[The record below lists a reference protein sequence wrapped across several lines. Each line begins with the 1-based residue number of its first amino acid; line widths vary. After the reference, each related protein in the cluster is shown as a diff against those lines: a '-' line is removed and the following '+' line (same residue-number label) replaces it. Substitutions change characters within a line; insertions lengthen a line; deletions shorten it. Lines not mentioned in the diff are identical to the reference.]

1 MRSLCSKES
10 ENFLGK
16 RHLFGGWVRKW
27 RKWSKVCWVGNKFPG
42 EEADMSSRRLWIFS
56 ACAMALCGSALG
68 QQPAAVPATRVGEYD
83 VKRESDV
90 VGTVVAYSAN
100 SKTAPFGAR
109 ATVQTSSGMI
119 EVHLGDMRLLAANH
133 FSIETGDT
141 LRLVGESMAAGSG
154 NLFVA
159 RIVQKGT
166 HALAVRTTRGFPIP
180 YVAPRNTQSAA
191 ANRGA
196 A

>member
-1 MRSLCSKES
+1 
-10 ENFLGK
+10 
-16 RHLFGGWVRKW
+16 
-27 RKWSKVCWVGNKFPG
+27 
-42 EEADMSSRRLWIFS
+42 MSSRKLWIF
-56 ACAMALCGSALG
+56 AAAAMAFCGSALG

-109 ATVQTSSGMI
+109 ATVQTSSGVI
-119 EVHLGDMRLLAANH
+119 EVHLGSARLLAANH

-141 LRLVGESMAAGSG
+141 LRIIGEPMATGSSS
-154 NLFVA
+154 LFVA

-180 YVAPRNTQSAA
+180 YVAPRSAQSAA